1 MHDAARRHELEEK
14 VRFLSSPD
22 AYPDAPDDVEAIET
36 HMSWVFLAGSRVYK
50 LKKPVRT
57 AWLDF
62 STPEDRRADCLE
74 EVRLNGRLAPD
85 VYLGV
90 VPLIRAGDG
99 FTLDGAGAADDWL
112 VRMRRLHR
120 EGMMDQVIL
129 QGGLDS
135 ARLEALAHRLATF
148 HGSLPRADITPE
160 DYRDRFIRQ
169 HAINVDVLEGS
180 RNMLETGDL
189 EVAVDAARCFLERH
203 ADMLAGRAASGMVV
217 EGHGDLRP
225 EHIFLNGQP
234 IVIDCLE
241 FNRFLR
247 LVDPYEEIA
256 CLGLECARLGAGW
269 VLETLLRGYC
279 EKLGGYPGEKL
290 MAFHALAR
298 ALLRAQL
305 AMSRMWEPGPRPP
318 EHWPGTANAYLG
330 LARDAAVLLTGTGDR

>member
-1 MHDAARRHELEEK
+1 MDDISRRDELEEK
-14 VRFLSSPD
+14 VRLLCSPS
-22 AYPDAPDDVEAIET
+22 AYPRGPDGVEAIET
-36 HMSWVFLAGSRVYK
+36 HMSWVFLAGGEAYK

-62 STPEDRRADCLE
+62 STPEARRADCME
-74 EVRLNGRLAPD
+74 EVRLNARLAPG

-90 VPLIRAGDG
+90 VPLVRAGDG
-99 FTLDGAGAADDWL
+99 LLLGGDGRPVDWL

-120 EGMMDQVIL
+120 DSMMDQVIL
-129 QGGLDS
+129 RGGLTPP
-135 ARLEALAHRLATF
+135 RLEAVAARLAGF
-148 HGSLPRADITPE
+148 HGSLSRVDIAPE
-160 DYRDRFIRQ
+160 SYRDRFIRQ
-169 HAINVDVLEGS
+169 HAVNVDVLEGS
-180 RNMLETGDL
+180 RDLLEAGDL
-189 EVAVDAARCFLERH
+189 DEAVNAARRFLESH

-225 EHIFLNGQP
+225 EHIFLNGTP
-234 IVIDCLE
+234 MVIDCLE

-269 VLETLLRGYC
+269 AIETLAGAYR
-279 EKLGGYPGEKL
+279 EMLGGAPDPEL

-305 AMSRMWEPGPRPP
+305 AMSRMWEPGPHPP

-330 LARDAAVLLTGTGDR
+330 LARDAARLLTSTEAR